1 MMQLNQLLQSAQVQG
16 VGIHFGQP
24 CQVTIKPGEDG
35 IRFIRT
41 DVEGAPS
48 IKASA
53 QYVIET
59 ERRTTLSDGIIEI
72 NTPEHLLSALS
83 AHGLWHVDIELDA
96 MELPILDGSA
106 KPWVDAI
113 RQAGIQAHGEIE
125 PIRLPHTIKV
135 SDDQGAWAM
144 AVPSDRQAFKTK
156 LTHEPEVYGPA
167 TAQWFSDPD
176 TYEAR
181 VGQARTFTS
190 ASNLLPMLHRGLL
203 QGAQKEAGVVIVDQI
218 LEDSD
223 WDVLNDAFQSEDDHP
238 KALGPHPKTP
248 LRLPNEPAAHKIL
261 DLVGDMA
268 LMGRPI
274 LAEII
279 TFKPGHSINTK
290 LALKIME
297 TAEAFA
303 NIPVHNPNEK
313 PLMDVVQIQK
323 VLPHRPPF
331 LLVDKIIEQS
341 ESHIVGVKAVTMNE
355 PFFVGH
361 FPSAPVM
368 PGVLQLEAM
377 AQVGGILALASVP
390 DPENYLTYFLKM
402 DNVKFK
408 NKVSPGD
415 TLVFSLHLE
424 GPIRRGIVV
433 MKGKAYVGNKLAC
446 EGVFTALITKDK

>member
-1 MMQLNQLLQSAQVQG
+1 MMQLRQLLNPIEING
-16 VGIHFGQP
+16 VGIHFGQR
-24 CQVTIKPGEDG
+24 CQVKITPGEQG
-35 IRFIRT
+35 IRFIRK
-41 DVEGAPS
+41 DLDGAPS
-48 IKASA
+48 LTAHAKW
-53 QYVIET
+53 VVET
-59 ERRTTLSDGIIEI
+59 ERRTTLSDGQVEV
-72 NTPEHLLSALS
+72 NTPEHLLSALAAS
-83 AHGLWHVDIELDA
+83 GLWHVDIELNA
-96 MELPILDGSA
+96 LEVPIFDGSA
-106 KPWVDAI
+106 KPWLDAI
-113 RQAGIQAHGEIE
+113 EAAGTEVIGNMPA
-125 PIRLPHTIKV
+125 IRLPHAIKV
-135 SDDQGAWAM
+135 TDGMGAWAT
-144 AVPSDRQAFKTK
+144 AVPSDSPSFKTK
-156 LTHEPEVYGPA
+156 LTHTPDIYGPA
-167 TAQWFSDPD
+167 SAMWKGDPT
-176 TYEAR
+176 TYGDR

-190 ASNLLPMLHRGLL
+190 ASHLLPLLNKGLL
-203 QGAQKEAGVVIVDQI
+203 KGAQKEAGVVIVDQE
-218 LEDSD
+218 LDSSE
-223 WDVLNDAFQSEDDHP
+223 WTQLNEAFGAENDQP
-238 KALGPHPKTP
+238 VALGAHPKTP

-268 LMGRPI
+268 LLGQPVF
-274 LAEII
+274 AEIT

-297 TAEAFA
+297 TSEAFA

-313 PLMDVVQIQK
+313 PLMDVVQIQQ

-341 ESHIVGVKAVTMNE
+341 ETHIVGVKAVTMNE
-355 PFFVGH
+355 PFFEGH
-361 FPSAPVM
+361 FPGAPVM

-402 DNVKFK
+402 DDVKFK

-415 TLVFSLHLE
+415 TLIFDLHLE